1 MSKVAFITGAAQ
13 GIGKAIALRLA
24 NDGFDIALNDIPAK
38 EKELNAV
45 QQQIIEAGKQAII
58 CLGDVSVETD
68 VISMVQLAVEKLGSL
83 DVVRSESSQIRLL
96 MKPHSH
102 CRR

>member
-38 EKELNAV
+38 EKELISV
-45 QQQIIEAGKQAII
+45 QRQIVEAGKQALI

-68 VISMVQLAVEKLGSL
+68 VISMIQLTVQKLGSL
-83 DVVRSESSQIRLL
+83 DVV
-96 MKPHSH
+96 
-102 CRR
+102 CG

>member
-1 MSKVAFITGAAQ
+1 MSKVAFVTGAAQ

-45 QQQIIEAGKQAII
+45 QRQIIEAGKQALI

-68 VISMVQLAVEKLGSL
+68 IISMVQLTVQRFGSL
-83 DVVRSESSQIRLL
+83 DVVRFQIFTESTTSETVLPLS
-96 MKPHSH
+96 
-102 CRR
+102 

>member
-24 NDGFDIALNDIPAK
+24 KDGFDIALNDIPAK

-45 QQQIIEAGKQAII
+45 QRQIIEVGKQALI
-58 CLGDVSVETD
+58 CLGDVSIETD
-68 VISMVQLAVEKLGSL
+68 VISMVQLTVQRFGSL
-83 DVVRSESSQIRLL
+83 DVVRFQIFTESTTSETVLPLS
-96 MKPHSH
+96 
-102 CRR
+102 

>member
-24 NDGFDIALNDIPAK
+24 NDGFDVSLNDIPAK
-38 EKELNAV
+38 EKELIVV
-45 QQQIIEAGKQAII
+45 QRQILEAGKQALI

-68 VISMVQLAVEKLGSL
+68 VIGMVQLTVQKLGSL
-83 DVVRSESSQIRLL
+83 DVVCFRVFTDSTASEAALALS
-96 MKPHSH
+96 
-102 CRR
+102 